1 MNKLDLHGA
10 PHDEAK
16 NLTASF
22 IEKNLRRASILEVVT
37 GHSSAM
43 RDIVLDVL
51 TEYNLEWY
59 LGTGNL
65 EGSIKVIV
73 DDYSEYYDDFIDN

>member
-10 PHDEAK
+10 PHEAK

>member
-1 MNKLDLHGA
+1 MNKLDLHGT
-10 PHDEAK
+10 PHDEVK

-37 GHSSAM
+37 GHSNTM

-51 TEYNLEWY
+51 TQYNLEWY

-73 DDYSEYYDDFIDN
+73 DDYSEYYDDYIDN

>member
-1 MNKLDLHGA
+1 MNKLDLHGT

-43 RDIVLDVL
+43 RDIVLGVL
-51 TEYNLEWY
+51 TQYNLEWY

-65 EGSIKVIV
+65 EGSIKVIM
-73 DDYSEYYDDFIDN
+73 DDYSEYYDDYIDN